1 MTDWLYSAF
10 SVLSCSRELKNE
22 LEDGEYFLMYF
33 PDLTKF
39 SKSPIYASVE
49 GISAFDAGNNVKYL
63 LKTSY
68 RNTKM
73 HEDFIPI
80 LATVEEANAFAAL
93 HGCDNVETWH
103 TGDNMAVTGGSE
115 DSTFDVASVK
125 KRKHHLVT
133 SIKEEISMVTPPAKA
148 KSAKVL
154 KH

>member
-1 MTDWLYSAF
+1 MVAF
-10 SVLSCSRELKNE
+10 CHFVISYSRELKNE
-22 LEDGEYFLMYF
+22 LEDGEYFLIYF

-73 HEDFIPI
+73 HEDFIPM
-80 LATVEEANAFAAL
+80 LATVEEANSFAAT
-93 HGCDNVETWH
+93 HGCDKVEHWH
-103 TGDNMAVTGGSE
+103 TGDNMAVTGGTE

-148 KSAKVL
+148 KLGKVL